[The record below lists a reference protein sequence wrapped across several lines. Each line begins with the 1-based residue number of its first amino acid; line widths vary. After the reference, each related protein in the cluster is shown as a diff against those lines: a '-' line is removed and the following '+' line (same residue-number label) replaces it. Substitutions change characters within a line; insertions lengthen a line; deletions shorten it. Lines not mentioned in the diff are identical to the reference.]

1 MFPLIDNFQNE
12 IWVHLTGKQSYVSAP
27 QGPVEIKFVGF
38 DIEKVRFLMWITSD
52 KERVFK
58 RCLSN
63 LLIPDRNVT
72 HL

>member
-1 MFPLIDNFQNE
+1 MFPLIDNFQAE
-12 IWVHLTGKQSYVSAP
+12 IWVHLTGKQSYVSTP
-27 QGPVEIKFVGF
+27 QWPGEIQFVGF
-38 DIEKVRFLMWITSD
+38 NIEKARFSMWITSD